1 MLDNPAERLW
11 HRVVFP
17 QEFDADY
24 EERILAEAR
33 SIAQRRLSDRALV
46 RDPRAAR
53 ELLMLRL
60 LGNPEELF
68 ACLFLDNRHRVVAC
82 EILFRGTIDGCAVH
96 PRVIARYALQLNAA
110 AVILAHNHPS
120 GVCEPS
126 ESDRHITQRNQGRAL
141 NVLEVRV
148 LDHFVVG
155 GENVT
160 SLAERGWI

>member
-1 MLDNPAERLW
+1 MLDNPAGRLW

-33 SIAQRRLSDRALV
+33 SIAQRRFTGLTFLESP
-46 RDPRAAR
+46 RDTRK
-53 ELLMLRL
+53 LIMQRL
-60 LGNPEELF
+60 LGSPEELF
-68 ACLFLDNRHRVVAC
+68 ACVFLDNRHRVIAF
-82 EILFRGTIDGCAVH
+82 EILFRGTIDGCTVH
-96 PRVIARYALQLNAA
+96 PRVIARRALTHNAA

-126 ESDRHITQRNQGRAL
+126 EADRHITQEIRDAL
-141 NVLEVRV
+141 RLVEVRL

-155 GENVT
+155 GTNTV
-160 SLAERGWI
+160 SMAERGLM

>member
-1 MLDNPAERLW
+1 MLDNPAELLW

-17 QEFDADY
+17 EEFEADY

-33 SIAQRRLSDRALV
+33 SIAQRRLSGRLHV

-96 PRVIARYALQLNAA
+96 PRVIARHALLHNAA

-126 ESDRHITQRNQGRAL
+126 ESDRLITREIKDAL
-141 NVLEVRV
+141 NLLEVRV
-148 LDHFVVG
+148 LDHFVIG
-155 GENVT
+155 GVDVI
-160 SLAERGWI
+160 SMAERGLM

>member
-17 QEFDADY
+17 KEFDTDY

-33 SIAQRRLSDRALV
+33 SIAQRRLSERTYLRTPHDA
-46 RDPRAAR
+46 RD
-53 ELLMLRL
+53 LLTLRL
-60 LGNPEELF
+60 LGQEDELF
-68 ACLFLDNRHRVVAC
+68 MCVFLDNRHRVIAC
-82 EILFRGTIDGCAVH
+82 EVLFRGSVSGCAVH
-96 PRVIARYALQLNAA
+96 PRVITRYALKLNAA

-126 ESDRHITQRNQGRAL
+126 ESDKSITAEIREAL
-141 NVLEVRV
+141 NLVEVRV

-155 GENVT
+155 AEEAT
-160 SLAERGWI
+160 SMAERGWI